1 MALIATLVVG
11 SNNATSKSGL
21 SAPLSTPADRS
32 RFLALHRSAAAIIIG
47 KESALAEDYRKTQVP
62 IFVLTRQQEGV
73 KLPHPMMEQITVG
86 DDLALLS
93 RSIASRFE
101 GDVII
106 ESGIKLLSAL
116 INAGAVERLSLS
128 ISPIEGDG
136 HFVNLDDLLND
147 FTIEET
153 LEVEGTRLLECRYNR
168 DSSNS

>member
-11 SNNATSKSGL
+11 ANNATSKGGH
-21 SAPLSTPADRS
+21 SAPLSTPADRK
-32 RFLALHRSAAAIIIG
+32 RFLALHRSAPAIITG
-47 KESALAEDYRKTQVP
+47 RESALVEDYRATKVP
-62 IFVLTRQQEGV
+62 IFIFTRGSEKLT
-73 KLPHPMMEQITVG
+73 LPHPMMEQITVG
-86 DDLALLS
+86 DDLAKIS

-106 ESGIKLLSAL
+106 ESGVKLLKAL
-116 INAGAVERLSLS
+116 ISAGAVDRLSLS